1 MQKFRKKKFGILKKC
16 MKFYQKRLNTASNPL
31 VFAKKIFA
39 KCKIFD
45 EIFFTT
51 IFFAK
56 FCIVLSFFASFIF
69 AKNKYERKFSRKV
82 WFAANPNIN
91 SVICFENGKR

>member
-1 MQKFRKKKFGILKKC
+1 MHEIPSKKTKYSFKSFGFREN
-16 MKFYQKRLNTASNPL
+16 M
-31 VFAKKIFA
+31 FA

-45 EIFFTT
+45 EIFFAT

-69 AKNKYERKFSRKV
+69 AKKCEISQKIAKYERKFSWKV
-82 WFAANPNIN
+82 WFAAKPNIN